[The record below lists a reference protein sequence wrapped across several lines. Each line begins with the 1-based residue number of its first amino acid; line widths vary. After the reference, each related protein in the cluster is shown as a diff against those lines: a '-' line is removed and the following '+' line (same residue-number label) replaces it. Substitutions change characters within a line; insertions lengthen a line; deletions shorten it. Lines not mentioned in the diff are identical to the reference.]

1 MQHVDGNAI
10 AGPLADFFSFDVTTA
25 TARCNGCGYVAELA
39 RAMVYQSGAGTVM
52 RCAACDQVLATLVE
66 SDAGIVVRCGQCDNV
81 LATLVESGDR
91 AWIGFSGVSAIE
103 VRRTPSA
110 G

>member
-25 TARCNGCGYVAELA
+25 TARCNGCGTVAELA
-39 RAMVYQSGAGTVM
+39 RAMVYTSAAGT
-52 RCAACDQVLATLVE
+52 
-66 SDAGIVVRCGQCDNV
+66 VVRCGSCDNV

-91 AWIGFSGVSAIE
+91 AWIGFSGISAIE
-103 VRRTPSA
+103 VQR

>member
-25 TARCNGCGYVAELA
+25 IARCNGCGDIAELA

-66 SDAGIVVRCGQCDNV
+66 TD
-81 LATLVESGDR
+81 DR

-103 VRRTPSA
+103 VRRR
-110 G
+110 

>member
-25 TARCNGCGYVAELA
+25 TARCNGCGAMAELA
-39 RAMVYQSGAGTVM
+39 RAMVYTSPAGTVV
-52 RCAACDQVLATLVE
+52 RCATCDQVLVTLVE
-66 SDAGIVVRCGQCDNV
+66 S
-81 LATLVESGDR
+81 EDR

-103 VRRTPSA
+103 VPRP
-110 G
+110 

>member
-1 MQHVDGNAI
+1 MQHFDGNAL
-10 AGPLADFFSFDVTTA
+10 AGPLAEFFSFDVTTA
-25 TARCNGCGYVAELA
+25 TARCNECGAVAELA
-39 RAMVYQSGAGTVM
+39 RAMVYTSPAGTVV
-52 RCAACDQVLATLVE
+52 RCASCDH
-66 SDAGIVVRCGQCDNV
+66 V

-103 VRRTPSA
+103 VQR

>member
-10 AGPLADFFSFDVTTA
+10 AGPLAEFFAFDVTTA
-25 TARCNGCGYVAELA
+25 VARCNGCGATAELA
-39 RAMVYQSGAGTVM
+39 RVMVYTSPAGSVL
-52 RCAACDQVLATLVE
+52 RCPGCDQVLATLVE
-66 SDAGIVVRCGQCDNV
+66 S
-81 LATLVESGDR
+81 EDR

-103 VRRTPSA
+103 VRR

>member
-66 SDAGIVVRCGQCDNV
+66 TD
-81 LATLVESGDR
+81 DR

-103 VRRTPSA
+103 VRRR
-110 G
+110 

>member
-39 RAMVYQSGAGTVM
+39 RAMVYQSAAGTVM

-66 SDAGIVVRCGQCDNV
+66 TD
-81 LATLVESGDR
+81 DR

-103 VRRTPSA
+103 VRRR
-110 G
+110 

>member
-25 TARCNGCGYVAELA
+25 TARCNACGAMAELA
-39 RAMVYQSGAGTVM
+39 RAMVYTSPAGTVV
-52 RCAACDQVLATLVE
+52 RCATCDHVLV
-66 SDAGIVVRCGQCDNV
+66 
-81 LATLVESGDR
+81 TLVESGDR

-103 VRRTPSA
+103 VRR